1 MNLNDRDKRALILL
15 VASLAVFFLV
25 YLATGS
31 SSNSGGT
38 SVVQPVESVDR
49 VQKRLEA
56 LRKQAATLPAKEE
69 IYKKVSAELADREK
83 GLIQADTAA
92 QAQARLVQILREVA
106 KNQTP
111 PLEIRQTELGQ
122 ARSFGEFYGE
132 VPVSIT
138 LDCRTD
144 QLVNYMAY
152 LSAQPELIATEEIRF
167 ASGNAKT
174 KSIPIRLTV
183 TGIVPRK
190 LVPQKKGAMAF

>member
-15 VASLAVFFLV
+15 AASLAVFFLV
-25 YLATGS
+25 YLLTGS
-31 SSNSGGT
+31 RENGSK
-38 SVVQPVESVDR
+38 VVQPVESVDR
-49 VQKRLEA
+49 VQKHLDQ

-69 IYKKVSAELADREK
+69 IYKKVSAELNDREK
-83 GLIQADTAA
+83 GLLQADTAA

-106 KNQTP
+106 KNQSP

-122 ARSFGEFYGE
+122 PRPFGEFYGE
-132 VPVSIT
+132 VPVSIM

-167 ASGNAKT
+167 AAANAKT

-190 LVPQKKGAMAF
+190 LVPQKKGTVAF

>member
-1 MNLNDRDKRALILL
+1 MNLTDRDKRALILL
-15 VASLAVFFLV
+15 GASVAVFV
-25 YLATGS
+25 IIYLATGLGD
-31 SSNSGGT
+31 SGT
-38 SVVQPVESVDR
+38 KVVAPVESVER
-49 VQKRLEA
+49 VQKRLEL

-69 IYKKVSAELADREK
+69 IYKKVAGELADREK

-92 QAQARLVQILREVA
+92 QAQARLIQILREVA
-106 KNQTP
+106 KNQNP

-122 ARSFGEFYGE
+122 ARSFGDFYGE

-138 LDCRTD
+138 LECRTD
-144 QLVNYMAY
+144 QLVNFMAY

-167 ASGNAKT
+167 GSGNPKT

-190 LVPQKKGAMAF
+190 LVPQKKGTIAF